1 MNKMNKMTEKEMS
14 LVEKYIL
21 DLDECVR
28 SFESD
33 FSAYI
38 IEDNPLTLK
47 FLRMISVLEG
57 IYQEYI
63 LDYLIKVNND
73 YVGEFVPRSEIGPD
87 LGLIRECYQDI
98 LLDNFFDNFSEVVV
112 MEEINDKI
120 LILAQN
126 VLSIKYG
133 DLYFVSLRSFLSA
146 VSGRKVNELLKEIK
160 EEK

>member
-1 MNKMNKMTEKEMS
+1 MNKMTEREMM
-14 LVEKYIL
+14 LVEKFIL

-63 LDYLIKVNND
+63 LDYLDND

-98 LLDNFFDNFSEVVV
+98 LLDNFFDNFSEVVL
-112 MEEINDKI
+112 MEEIIDKI
-120 LILAQN
+120 LMLAQN

-160 EEK
+160 EGK